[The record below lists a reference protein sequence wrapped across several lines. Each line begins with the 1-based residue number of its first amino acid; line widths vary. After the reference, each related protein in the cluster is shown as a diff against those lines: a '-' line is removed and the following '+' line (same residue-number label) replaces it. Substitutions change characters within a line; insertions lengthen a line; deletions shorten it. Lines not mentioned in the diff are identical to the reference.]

1 MSLSMSITNCI
12 HQQSLILSRDVSQTS
27 WTTYSN
33 TLPLWLIIVTI
44 QFDSSIISV
53 AVLFHLLCGSLT
65 QYASQFKH
73 FANIPWA
80 FSVQCCFPINFF
92 ECLSCKS
99 PCTFFVIMSLS
110 FSPDLTK
117 TILIFPSLTYSL
129 TNFFRISM
137 CYALLV
143 VVTFW
148 LMKIAPML
156 STRHLIG

>member
-1 MSLSMSITNCI
+1 MSITNCI

-73 FANIPWA
+73 FCKYPMSILCSIL
-80 FSVQCCFPINFF
+80 FSNQFLRMF
-92 ECLSCKS
+92 
-99 PCTFFVIMSLS
+99 IMQISLYILCHNVTIL
-110 FSPDLTK
+110 SPDLTK
-117 TILIFPSLTYSL
+117 TILIFPSSTYSL
-129 TNFFRISM
+129 TNFVRISM
-137 CYALLV
+137 CFALLV
-143 VVTFW
+143 VVTF
-148 LMKIAPML
+148 
-156 STRHLIG
+156 